1 MVSGKNQMEPCEGC
15 SNPQGCLSKAMQY
28 KENEEMD
35 ELNEKAVVKIDAD
48 GGVVKC
54 AKGLGEGDCGYKAGA
69 KVCGACGA
77 MAVMQKED
85 DIVESID
92 EKAGMKPKKPMM
104 DEEMEDAEDMAEDAM
119 ETESD
124 TEDDTMDEEEE
135 DMEKGWM
142 MKPGKN
148 SRRRAMMSMGKKSG
162 EFDDESYLCQLERKV
177 YPGTASICEGC
188 TGGCKSESG
197 LPGLIEIEGTA
208 LGLISGKVLDSG
220 YFFEEDQFVVQVEG
234 KDGRVWEMMAD
245 GDSGEIWSVE
255 RLGYAEKGIEGKSLE
270 DGDDEISIITPE
282 DAVQIALKSL
292 ASEFDVTGD
301 VVATD
306 SDVFLGHD
314 VYAVEIDAIDG
325 KSYDVYVTLDGQF
338 VGLDEWS
345 AEEAEEIEAE
355 AAEIALKRAYSE
367 ETRMDMA
374 KRGMALPDGSYPIK
388 DIADLQNAIQAYGRA
403 KDKAAAKAHI
413 MKRARAL
420 GAENMIPENWMEKSA
435 VEDIEFSDDVAEAAE
450 LELKEAYQGDVLAEM
465 AEKGEAMED
474 GMMPIKTTADLM
486 KAIQSYGRAK
496 GDKEKIKAHI
506 IKRALDLDAQDMI
519 PNNWVPKEI
528 QDKFR
533 EGEKSEDSSFIA
545 SLMEFE
551 LLMQEEDIKKF

>member
-1 MVSGKNQMEPCEGC
+1 
-15 SNPQGCLSKAMQY
+15 
-28 KENEEMD
+28 MD

-54 AKGLGEGDCGYKAGA
+54 AKGLGGGECGYKAGA

-85 DIVESID
+85 DIVEDLD
-92 EKAGMKPKKPMM
+92 EKADMKPKKPMM
-104 DEEMEDAEDMAEDAM
+104 DEEMEDAEDMAEDAV
-119 ETESD
+119 EAESD
-124 TEDDTMDEEEE
+124 TGDGMTDEEEE

-148 SRRRAMMSMGKKSG
+148 SRSRAMMSMGKKSG

-220 YFFEEDQFVVQVEG
+220 YFFEEDQFVVQVEA

-245 GDSGEIWSVE
+245 GDTGEIWSVE

-435 VEDIEFSDDVAEAAE
+435 VEEIEFSDDVAEAAE
-450 LELKEAYQGDVLAEM
+450 LELKQAYQGDVLQEM
-465 AEKGEAMED
+465 SEKGEAMED

-533 EGEKSEDSSFIA
+533 EGEKSEDNSFIA